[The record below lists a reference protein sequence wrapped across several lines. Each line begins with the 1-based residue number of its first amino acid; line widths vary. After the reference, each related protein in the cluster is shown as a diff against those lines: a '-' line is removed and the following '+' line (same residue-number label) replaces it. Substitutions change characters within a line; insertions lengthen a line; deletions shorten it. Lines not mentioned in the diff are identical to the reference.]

1 MQYRGMKDM
10 LDFFTSRERIFKFFD
25 NRHLLDW
32 MDDEQYLKLAF
43 RAKMGYPLNL
53 ENPRTF
59 SEKIQWLK
67 LYDRKP
73 LYTQLVDKYAVRQ
86 YIAEKIGEEHLI
98 PLVGGPW
105 NSAAEIDFDALPE
118 QFVLK
123 CNHDSGGLVV
133 CRDKS
138 SLDRETVK
146 QKLDQHLKANYY
158 MSSREWPYKDVKPC
172 IIAEKYMVDES
183 GVELKDY
190 KWYCFNGTPRFLLIT
205 TDRAEADVPTK
216 YTYFDMDYHVLPF
229 YNSGPHADKPI
240 PKPETFDQMKRLAEI
255 LSAEMAHLRVD
266 LYDINGKVYF
276 GELTFYDSS
285 GMAKFDP
292 PEWDETIGSWLKLP
306 EKE

>member
-1 MQYRGMKDM
+1 MQYRGMKDV
-10 LDFFTSRERIFKFFD
+10 LDFFTSRERVFKFFD

-32 MDDEQYLKLAF
+32 MDDERYLKLAF

-105 NSAAEIDFDALPE
+105 TSAGEIDFDALPE

>member
-1 MQYRGMKDM
+1 MQYRGMKDV
-10 LDFFTSRERIFKFFD
+10 LDFFTSRERVFNFFD

-32 MDDEQYLKLAF
+32 MDDERYLKLAF
-43 RAKMGYPLNL
+43 KAKMGYPLDL
-53 ENPRTF
+53 DRPRTF
-59 SEKIQWLK
+59 NQKLQWLK

-105 NSAAEIDFDALPE
+105 NSAGEIDFDALPE

-285 GMAKFDP
+285 GLAKFDP

>member
-1 MQYRGMKDM
+1 MNLETLKYIKENPKRLFSM
-10 LDFFTSRERIFKFFD
+10 LGSKGLLNWIPDELYIKIKYKFS
-25 NRHLLDW
+25 
-32 MDDEQYLKLAF
+32 
-43 RAKMGYPLNL
+43 MGYWPDLK
-53 ENPRTF
+53 NPKTF
-59 SEKIQWLK
+59 NEKLQWLK
-67 LYDRKP
+67 LHDRNP
-73 LYTQLVDKYAVRQ
+73 LYTTLVDKYAVRQ
-86 YIAEKIGEEHLI
+86 YIADKIGEEYLI

-105 NSAAEIDFDALPE
+105 NSVKEIDFDALPE

-123 CNHDSGGLVV
+123 CNHDSGGLVI

-138 SLDRETVK
+138 SLDREDVK

-158 MSSREWPYKDVKPC
+158 MSSREWPYKDVSPC
-172 IIAEKYMVDES
+172 IFAEKYMVDES

-190 KWYCFNGTPRFLLIT
+190 KWYCFNGKPRFLLIT
-205 TDRAEADVPTK
+205 TDRAAEDVPTK
-216 YTYFDMDYHVLPF
+216 YTYFDMDYNMLPF

-240 PKPETFDQMKRLAEI
+240 PKPGTFAEMKRLAEN
-255 LSAEMAHLRVD
+255 LSADMAHLRVD

-292 PEWDETIGSWLKLP
+292 PEWDEKIGSWLKLP

>member
-1 MQYRGMKDM
+1 MQYRGMKDV
-10 LDFFTSRERIFKFFD
+10 LDFITSRKRIFKFFD

-43 RAKMGYPLNL
+43 RALMGYPLDL
-53 ENPRTF
+53 KNPRTF

-105 NSAAEIDFDALPE
+105 NSAGEIDFDALPE

-138 SLDRETVK
+138 SLDREAAK

>member
-1 MQYRGMKDM
+1 MQYRGMKDV
-10 LDFFTSRERIFKFFD
+10 LDFFTSRERVFKFFD

-32 MDDEQYLKLAF
+32 MDDERYLKLAF

-105 NSAAEIDFDALPE
+105 NSAGEIDFDALPE